1 MKRIIMILI
10 AVVAFYTQADAMGN
24 RSYNANKFGSKD
36 NQRKHEVVTV
46 DPDRPVHQVP
56 EPGVIYL
63 LGAGLAGLAWARR
76 DRGGNTAC
84 VTVGNVR

>member
-1 MKRIIMILI
+1 MRKAILILI
-10 AVVAFYTQADAMGN
+10 AVVAFYAQADAMGN

-56 EPGVIYL
+56 EPATIIL
-63 LGAGLAGLAWARR
+63 LGAGLVGIAALRR
-76 DRGGNTAC
+76 K
-84 VTVGNVR
+84 